1 MPDDDFKALS
11 TEVMIRKC
19 AKRACTNVMLVDDVQ
34 LEEDEVFM
42 VTLERTATLEGNVNP
57 EPGRSLAVVT
67 IIDGDSTCYNCV
79 DLCS

>member
-1 MPDDDFKALS
+1 MPDDDYKTLS
-11 TEVMIRKC
+11 AEVTIRKC
-19 AKRACTNVMLVDDVQ
+19 AKRACVNVMLVDDIQ

-42 VTLERTATLEGNVNP
+42 VTLERTAALEDNVSP

-67 IIDGDSTCYNCV
+67 ILDGDSTCYNCV

>member
-1 MPDDDFKALS
+1 MPDDDYKTLS
-11 TEVMIRKC
+11 AEVTIPTY
-19 AKRACTNVMLVDDVQ
+19 AKRACVNVMLVDDIQ
-34 LEEDEVFM
+34 LEEDEVFR

-67 IIDGDSTCYNCV
+67 IVDGDSTCYDCV